1 MIASLRGLLTE
12 KGAATCVIEAGGVGY
27 LVSVSTWTARAL
39 PGMSEPVF
47 LWTRQVVR
55 EDAVALFGFADR
67 EELRL
72 FDLLI
77 AVSGVGPKLALAV
90 LSGLRPDAL
99 ARAIRTEQLGSLIAI
114 PGIGRKTAERLVVE
128 LRDKL
133 EVLQG
138 AGRLPGEAGP
148 GGVLPRAERF
158 DDAVAALTRLGYT
171 TPQASEAVRKVAAG
185 TDELSLED
193 LVRRA
198 LALLGKAAATAR

>member
-12 KGAATCVIEAGGVGY
+12 KGSATCLIEAGGVGY
-27 LVSVSTWTARAL
+27 LVSISTWTARAL

-77 AVSGVGPKLALAV
+77 GVSGVGPKLALAV

-99 ARAIRTEQLGSLIAI
+99 ARAIRTEQLGTLIAI

-133 EVLQG
+133 EVLPG
-138 AGRLPGEAGP
+138 AGRPPGEAGP

-171 TPQASEAVRKVAAG
+171 TPQASEALRKVAAG
-185 TDELSLED
+185 TDDLSLED

-198 LALLGKAAATAR
+198 LVLLGKAAATAR

>member
-1 MIASLRGLLTE
+1 VIASLRGVLTD
-12 KGAATCVIEAGGVGY
+12 KGAGGCVIEAAGVGY
-27 LVSVSTWTARAL
+27 LVSVSSWTARAL
-39 PGMSEPVF
+39 PGLSEPVF

-55 EDAVALFGFADR
+55 EDLVALFGFADR
-67 EELRL
+67 EELKL

-77 AVSGVGPKLALAV
+77 GVSGVGPKLAIAV

-99 ARAIRTEQLGSLIAI
+99 ARAIRTEQLGALVAI

-133 EVLQG
+133 EVP
-138 AGRLPGEAGP
+138 LPGRAAGD
-148 GGVLPRAERF
+148 GGAGVLPRAERF

-171 TPQASEAVRKVAAG
+171 ASQAGEAARKVASG
-185 TDELSLED
+185 NDELSLED

-198 LALLGKAAATAR
+198 LALLGKPAATAR

>member
-1 MIASLRGLLTE
+1 MIASLRGLLTG
-12 KGAATCVIEAGGVGY
+12 KGGASCVIEAGGVGY
-27 LVSVSTWTARAL
+27 LVSISTWTARAL
-39 PGMSEPVF
+39 PGLSEPTF

-77 AVSGVGPKLALAV
+77 AISGVGPKLALAV

-99 ARAIRTEQLGSLIAI
+99 ARAIRSEQLGTLIAI

-133 EVLQG
+133 E
-138 AGRLPGEAGP
+138 APSGP
-148 GGVLPRAERF
+148 GRAAGEGAPAGVLPRAERF
-158 DDAVAALTRLGYT
+158 EDAVAALTRLGYT
-171 TPQASEAVRKVAAG
+171 GPQASEAVRRVASDAE
-185 TDELSLED
+185 DLSLED
-193 LVRRA
+193 LVRRS